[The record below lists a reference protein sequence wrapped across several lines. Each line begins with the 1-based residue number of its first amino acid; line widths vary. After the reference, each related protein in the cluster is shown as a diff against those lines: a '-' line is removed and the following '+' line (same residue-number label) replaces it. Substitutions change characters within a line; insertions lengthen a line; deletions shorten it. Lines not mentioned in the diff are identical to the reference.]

1 VTPSAHNSPPPST
14 KGLTYRPATPE
25 QVSRIIEDAFHYRG
39 DVTLDLQSGERIE
52 GYIFNRNPNAEPP
65 YLQIFIEGRSAPRH
79 IPYSEI
85 LAVSFSGENTASGK
99 DWEEWIKKKESERQA
114 ESARVEAAARAR
126 GHL

>member
-1 VTPSAHNSPPPST
+1 VTPNNSPPPLT
-14 KGLTYRPATPE
+14 GGLTCRPATAQ
-25 QVSRIIEDAFHYRG
+25 QVCGIIEEAFHYRG

-52 GYIFNRNPNAEPP
+52 GYIFNRDPNAEPP
-65 YLQIFIEGRSAPRH
+65 YLQMFIEGHSAPRH

-99 DWEEWIKKKESERQA
+99 DWEAWIKKKESERQA
-114 ESARVEAAARAR
+114 ESASVEAAARAR

>member
-14 KGLTYRPATPE
+14 EGLTYRPATPE

>member
-1 VTPSAHNSPPPST
+1 
-14 KGLTYRPATPE
+14 
-25 QVSRIIEDAFHYRG
+25 
-39 DVTLDLQSGERIE
+39 VTLDLQSGERIE

-79 IPYSEI
+79 IRYAEI

>member
-1 VTPSAHNSPPPST
+1 MTQSAHNSLPLPT
-14 KGLTYRPATPE
+14 EGLTYRPTTPE